1 MGSFSESENKD
12 RSGDELHRPEN
23 VSACCS
29 IVPGPSFT
37 SERNAHALLRDKEV
51 AGFPRS
57 YFFYSLSVRLLG
69 RGNWILKRTIA
80 VCGRVTHFGRM
91 AAKED

>member
-12 RSGDELHRPEN
+12 RSGDQLHRPEN
-23 VSACCS
+23 VSTCCS
-29 IVPGPSFT
+29 IVPGP
-37 SERNAHALLRDKEV
+37 
-51 AGFPRS
+51 S